1 MDVCI
6 CMYVCI
12 HTHIHTEPPK
22 IYKAKSDRIK
32 DEENS
37 SVVLACSVTSDSLQP
52 HGLQPTSLL
61 CP

>member
-12 HTHIHTEPPK
+12 YTHIYTEPPK

-32 DEENS
+32 DEENL

-52 HGLQPTSLL
+52 HGL
-61 CP
+61 